1 VTIRFSGD
9 VAAKKRAVLVKLYAL
24 KGIPALED
32 PVLDAAREFKNAIQV
47 LDALFLDVGNPVEEI
62 SPEMVAASSQAEQAE
77 IKLINA
83 TPVTIEGAIAKV
95 QYLIR
100 HVEETM
106 GAMSEADEHIIIDVA
121 RTLVAGLENIA
132 RRA

>member
-47 LDALFLDVGNPVEEI
+47 LDALFLDVGNPVRTVKNCRHRRRNDN
-62 SPEMVAASSQAEQAE
+62 EMLLGDAGIFRWSRS
-77 IKLINA
+77 
-83 TPVTIEGAIAKV
+83 
-95 QYLIR
+95 R
-100 HVEETM
+100 HRCRSRRKR
-106 GAMSEADEHIIIDVA
+106 GS
-121 RTLVAGLENIA
+121 IA
-132 RRA
+132 RQQGISRSQGTVDRHAGELASPGV